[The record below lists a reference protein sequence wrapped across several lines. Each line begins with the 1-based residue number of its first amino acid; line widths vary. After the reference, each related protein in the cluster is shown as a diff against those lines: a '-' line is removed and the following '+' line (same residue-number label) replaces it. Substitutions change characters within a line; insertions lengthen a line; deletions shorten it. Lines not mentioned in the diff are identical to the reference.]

1 MQNTPVL
8 EKVPERVV
16 QERTSDVSVE
26 APNTEVLADF
36 LREVDNQGEAGKG
49 LVLTG
54 TGGLEHLM
62 PQFFAS
68 WMVETKTAYTKG
80 APALVELVKNLQLG
94 DTLVQDYCWY
104 ATLVASCEKRYES
117 KWWLD
122 SEELLLYDDAL
133 YVLQDAAVRNGILF

>member
-1 MQNTPVL
+1 MQNAPAP
-8 EKVPERVV
+8 EKIPERVV

-26 APNTEVLADF
+26 APITEVLTDF
-36 LREVDNQGEAGKG
+36 LMEVNDEGEVGKG
-49 LVLTG
+49 LVLASTC
-54 TGGLEHLM
+54 GLAYLM

-94 DTLVQDYCWY
+94 DTFVQDYCWH

-122 SEELLLYDDAL
+122 SGELLLYDDAL
-133 YVLQDAAVRNGILF
+133 CVLQDAAVRNEILF